1 MGVEEVDAEVY
12 RKHADDLV
20 RFATGLVGP
29 NDASDIVSEAFL
41 SCLNSAG
48 WPTVIDKRSY
58 LYRSV
63 YNKAAEL
70 HRSSRRRRSRETRA
84 APPERLDGPDLRPEV
99 LAAVFMLS
107 VRQRA
112 AIVLTYWEDLT
123 PSSIAALMD
132 ISEGSVK
139 RHLTRGRARLKEA
152 LRTHD

>member
-1 MGVEEVDAEVY
+1 MGVEEADAEIY

-63 YNKAAEL
+63 YNRAAEF